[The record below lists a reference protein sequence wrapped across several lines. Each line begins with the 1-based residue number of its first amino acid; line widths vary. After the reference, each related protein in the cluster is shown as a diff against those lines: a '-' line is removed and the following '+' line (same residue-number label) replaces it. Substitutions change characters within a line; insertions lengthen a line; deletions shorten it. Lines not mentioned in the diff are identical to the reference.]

1 MAAMPFRRMS
11 RSWEEHRGQGP
22 LLRDAGILT
31 NVGGHRGHGPL
42 LRGRWGVTIVGGHR
56 GHGPLLRGI
65 LDG

>member
-1 MAAMPFRRMS
+1 MAAMLSWRRS
-11 RSWEEHRGQGP
+11 TSWEGIAGLAR
-22 LLRDAGILT
+22 LRDAGIMT
-31 NVGGHRGHGPL
+31 IVGEHRGHGPL